1 MNNTKCCH
9 IKVELNRHLEH
20 KSSRLFKGW
29 VPEQLSSIWPFSLIK
44 TKQYLN
50 ISDEVGLHSN
60 WTTFLSRKSN
70 YCESELRF
78 YLFSPFTYPPP
89 YFFSHYSF
97 FSLNFFYYSFY
108 FLTFSLSCSTTTIL
122 YPIFTFFAFAILP
135 YSFQST
141 KLQYSDYSK

>member
-1 MNNTKCCH
+1 MNNAKCCH

-97 FSLNFFYYSFY
+97 FSFNFFIIRF
-108 FLTFSLSCSTTTIL
+108 TFSRSLSLAQPQPFSTL
-122 YPIFTFFAFAILP
+122 FLHSLHLP
-135 YSFQST
+135 FYRTVFS
-141 KLQYSDYSK
+141 LQNYNTVIAK